1 MACGEKFSCYLKPL
15 IPITAEAQKVTGIS
29 WNRTEMTVKDLPV
42 DSFSIVEALY
52 KFYLQR
58 YFDSSQWQSV

>member
-1 MACGEKFSCYLKPL
+1 M
-15 IPITAEAQKVTGIS
+15 PITAEAQKVTGIS